1 MIDFV
6 RRLVASARRIDAVT
20 FHTLD
25 ADSVENSEE
34 TDVQQRSDLDQR
46 WQATFASGP
55 TLRHI
60 QISKRINRNFHAR
73 EMSARFASGRAILW
87 DLDNG
92 IDGVMR
98 SDRRCVVG
106 CFPQ

>member
-1 MIDFV
+1 
-6 RRLVASARRIDAVT
+6 VT
-20 FHTLD
+20 CHTFD
-25 ADSVENSEE
+25 ADSAENWGES
-34 TDVQQRSDLDQR
+34 DAFQRADLEKR
-46 WQATFASGP
+46 WQASFAGSP

-60 QISKRINRNFHAR
+60 QISKRINRTFHAR
-73 EMSARFASGRAILW
+73 EISARLASGRTILW